1 MMAALLSFF
10 LPLARAPGVSRHG
23 RPKIGFVELAAAAW
37 RAAAQIMVFLWASLA
52 LSFLSVIA
60 AGLLFA

>member
-10 LPLARAPGVSRHG
+10 MPLARAPGVSRHA
-23 RPKIGFVELAAAAW
+23 RPKIGFVELASAAW
-37 RAAAQIMVFLWASLA
+37 SAAAQVIVFLWASLA
-52 LSFLSVIA
+52 LGFLSVIA

>member
-10 LPLARAPGVSRHG
+10 LPLAHAPGVNWHG
-23 RPKIGFVELAAAAW
+23 RTKIGFAGLASAFW
-37 RAAAQIMVFLWASLA
+37 RTAAQVIVFLWASLA
-52 LSFLSVIA
+52 LGFLTVIV

>member
-10 LPLARAPGVSRHG
+10 LPLARAPGVSQHD
-23 RPKIGFVELAAAAW
+23 RPKIGFAELAAAAW
-37 RAAAQIMVFLWASLA
+37 RTAAQVIVFLWASLA
-52 LSFLSVIA
+52 LGFFSVIV

>member
-23 RPKIGFVELAAAAW
+23 RPKIAFAELAVAGW
-37 RAAAQIMVFLWASLA
+37 RTAAQLIVFLWASLA
-52 LSFLSVIA
+52 LGFLSVIA